1 MTWKSPSKEYFYP
14 FNDSVVHHHL
24 SQPPDI
30 HPITKISLPEV
41 VSYTAYNGVP
51 IYEIRKAKA
60 GVVLIEL
67 VFAAGRPYEVTKLVA
82 TACAALMRQGAGEY
96 TSEVLSEEIDFLGA
110 TLSTKAT
117 MDFISVK
124 AVCIKK
130 HLSKLIEIIS
140 AVISKPHYDKAELD
154 LYKSQNISTL
164 KLQIAKPDISSYRKI
179 TEAIYGDQ
187 HPYGYNSSEEYY
199 NRLTVE
205 DLRAHHAKWIHADNC
220 HLFVSGDIGD
230 EDRGILEGLCSVMP
244 RGDHRGEDSDF
255 SLFPVP
261 KPEKIHLPGRSHQAS
276 IRIGRKSV
284 TRLHEDYYGL
294 NYLVNLLGGYQGSR
308 LISKLREDLG
318 LTYGIYSVLDVL
330 SYDGDMMISTEVAV
344 DKVEESLAAIYVEM
358 ERLIEDLVPQEE
370 LTLLDNYI
378 LGNYL
383 NLFDGPFN
391 SIRGIKSLVLA
402 RFPLDKLDT
411 VIQSSVGFDAE
422 YIREMA
428 RKYFKRNDFWEV
440 IVGVPKRER

>member
-1 MTWKSPSKEYFYP
+1 VY
-14 FNDSVVHHHL
+14 HHL
-24 SQPPDI
+24 SQQPDI

-41 VSYTAYNGVP
+41 ISYSSNNGIP
-51 IYEIRKAKA
+51 IYEIRKANA
-60 GVVLIEL
+60 GVVLLEL
-67 VFAAGRPYEVTKLVA
+67 VFAAGRPYESKKLVA
-82 TACAALMRQGAGEY
+82 TACAALMRQGAGVY
-96 TSEVLSEEIDFLGA
+96 SSEVLSEEIDFLGA

-124 AVCIKK
+124 AVCVKK
-130 HLSKLIEIIS
+130 QLPKLIEIIS
-140 AVISKPHYDKAELD
+140 AVISEPHYDPAELD
-154 LYKSQNISTL
+154 LYKSRSISTL
-164 KLQIAKPDISSYRKI
+164 QLQIAKPDISSYRKI
-179 TEAIYGDQ
+179 TEAIYGPT
-187 HPYGYNSSEEYY
+187 HPYGYNSSEDYY
-199 NRLTVE
+199 NGLTVE
-205 DLRAHHAKWIHADNC
+205 DLRAHHEKWIHADNC
-220 HLFVSGDIGD
+220 RLFVSGDIED
-230 EDRGILEGLCSVMP
+230 EDRDQLQLLCKALPNSGQG
-244 RGDHRGEDSDF
+244 REDPDF
-255 SLFPVP
+255 SVFPLTTP
-261 KPEKIHLPGRSHQAS
+261 QKIHLPGRSHQAS
-276 IRIGRKSV
+276 IRIGKKAV
-284 TRLHEDYYGL
+284 TRLHEDFYGL

-330 SYDGDMMISTEVAV
+330 PHDGDMMISTEVAV
-344 DKVEESLAAIYVEM
+344 DKVEESLAAIYAEM
-358 ERLIEDLVPQEE
+358 ERLTEDLVPQEE

-422 YIREMA
+422 YIREIA